1 MVTDEYDFWLFDLD
15 GTLIDAEW
23 GYIRDV
29 FDTAG
34 QRLDYA
40 FSDREAEIIWH
51 GLGGQRDSLLREIGV
66 EPAAFWTAFHEIEA
80 PDERAAASRLH
91 DDAAVLLASLDTSTP
106 VGLVTHCQQFLTEP
120 VLDALDLDD
129 AFDTVVCCDETV
141 GWKPDPTPVRRAMA
155 ELGVDESHRGVLAG
169 DAAVDIGAA
178 WNAGLDG
185 IHVERHGHAR
195 RGRCVRGDYRV
206 QSLTELLPA
215 TAADG
220 GIDRET
226 ESS

>member
-23 GYIRDV
+23 DYIRRV
-29 FDTAG
+29 FDEAG
-34 QRLDYA
+34 QRLGYR
-40 FSDREAEIIWH
+40 FSDHEAELIWH
-51 GLGGQRDSLLREIGV
+51 GLGGARNSLLQEMGLDP
-66 EPAAFWTAFHEIEA
+66 EAFWDAFHEIET

-91 DDAAVLLASLDTSTP
+91 DDAAVLLATLDQQSVP
-106 VGLVTHCQQFLTEP
+106 VGLVTHCQSFLTGP
-120 VLDALDLDD
+120 VLAELGLADR
-129 AFDTVVCCDETV
+129 FDTVVCCDEGI
-141 GWKPDPTPVRRAMA
+141 GWKPDPTPVRQAMRD
-155 ELGVDESHRGVLAG
+155 LGVDESHRGVLAG

-185 IHVERHGHAR
+185 VHVERHGHAR

-220 GIDRET
+220 GIDREK
-226 ESS
+226 EV